1 MQAGWLYLTID
12 DLVNMA
18 PVEINTLIIELGKKK
33 EEIKEQ
39 GKKPSKE
46 EFERQIEEL
55 IKQGKLDKKFL
66 KEK

>member
-12 DLVNMA
+12 DLANMA